1 MSSSCGSTGKTK
13 GPMDCYF
20 SQKSGDKEG
29 KSGNPQIDAKT
40 ILRDRAIT
48 MFARWMY
55 DTGLPFN
62 CVNYTDTFSAFIEAV
77 GQYGPGMKPPTYH
90 EVRGPYL
97 KKEVAEVNKIVEEH
111 KVEWNKFG
119 CSIMMDKWTARNEKM
134 IINIL
139 VNSPKGSLFL
149 ESVDARDSSTDSTKM
164 YSLFKS
170 TIDSIGAKNVVQ
182 VVTDNASEN
191 VKAGDLMSAGYPH
204 IYWTLCAAHSI
215 NLIFGDIFKE
225 RPFSSIFNQAIR
237 VHSYI
242 VQRPLLL
249 NMMKRFTKQRNL
261 VKPAKTRF
269 ATAFLTL
276 HRMYEQKSN
285 LKKLFVSDE
294 YTNSAYGREARGRES
309 ADIILSPSFWNNMVH
324 ALKIGGPLVKVVRLV
339 DGEHRPPMDYLYET
353 MDRAK
358 EAIQVSFSDQRKY
371 KRAGLVLNPEL
382 FYDNEERILGDE
394 PLWNGYYE
402 CIEKLIPEESVQ
414 DKITEQFSIYRNAEQ
429 LFGKNMAIRQRKTK
443 SPVEWWKQYGHSTPD
458 LQKFS
463 IKILSLTCSSSGCE
477 RNWSVFEHI
486 HTKKRNKLT
495 LKRLNDLV
503 FIKYNRTLRRRY
515 NARNVIDPI
524 SLDNIDD
531 ANEWLTGVPEDHADE
546 EVFEETS
553 DFTWGD
559 VAEARGIGERIYGLR
574 GSTSTSS
581 SQRKEKEA
589 ATLSLVDEE
598 EAEEDD
604 EQYNNDSGIQEFDNL
619 VKE

>member
-1 MSSSCGSTGKTK
+1 
-13 GPMDCYF
+13 
-20 SQKSGDKEG
+20 
-29 KSGNPQIDAKT
+29 
-40 ILRDRAIT
+40 
-48 MFARWMY
+48 
-55 DTGLPFN
+55 
-62 CVNYTDTFSAFIEAV
+62 
-77 GQYGPGMKPPTYH
+77 
-90 EVRGPYL
+90 
-97 KKEVAEVNKIVEEH
+97 
-111 KVEWNKFG
+111 
-119 CSIMMDKWTARNEKM
+119 
-134 IINIL
+134 
-139 VNSPKGSLFL
+139 
-149 ESVDARDSSTDSTKM
+149 M

-170 TIDSIGAKNVVQ
+170 TIDSIGAKNVVR

-191 VKAGDLMSAGYPH
+191 VKVDDLMSAEYPH
-204 IYWTLCAAHSI
+204 IYWTPCAAHSI

-225 RPFSSIFNQAIR
+225 RPFSSIFNQTIR

-249 NMMKRFTKQRNL
+249 NMMKRFTKQRSL

-309 ADIILSPSFWNNMVH
+309 ADIILSPSFWNNVVH
-324 ALKIGGPLVKVVRLV
+324 ASKIGGPLVKVLRLV
-339 DGEHRPPMDYLYET
+339 DGEQRPPMGYLYEA
-353 MDRAK
+353 MDRAN

-371 KRAGLVLNPEL
+371 KRVFEIIDKRWDSKLHSPLHAAGLVLNPEL

-429 LFGKNMAIRQRKTK
+429 LFRKNMAIRQRKTK

-463 IKILSLTCSSSGCE
+463 IKVLSLTCSSSGCE

-503 FIKYNRTLRRRY
+503 FIKYNRTLRRHY

-581 SQRKEKEA
+581 SHRKGKEA

-598 EAEEDD
+598 EVEEDD

-619 VKE
+619 VEE

>member
-1 MSSSCGSTGKTK
+1 MAPKENRKDPAWAYSERVCETNKMAIRCLFCDKISNGGIYRQKAHLIGGDPNVASCPKVPSHVKEDLKAFLHKKRELKTQLIHEQELYNLDDDDETEEGDDASSLPPKSQKRGRMQPMSSSCGSTGKTK

-29 KSGNPQIDAKT
+29 KSGNPQIDAKA
-40 ILRDRAIT
+40 ILRDRVVT

-55 DTGLPFN
+55 DASLPFN
-62 CVNYTDTFSAFIEAV
+62 CVNYTDTFSAFIQAI

-97 KKEVAEVNKIVEEH
+97 KKRGGRGEQNRGGAQSRMEQ
-111 KVEWNKFG
+111 
-119 CSIMMDKWTARNEKM
+119 
-134 IINIL
+134 
-139 VNSPKGSLFL
+139 GSLFL
-149 ESVDARDSSTDSTKM
+149 ESVDARNSSTDSTKI

-191 VKAGDLMSAGYPH
+191 
-204 IYWTLCAAHSI
+204 
-215 NLIFGDIFKE
+215 
-225 RPFSSIFNQAIR
+225 AIR

-249 NMMKRFTKQRNL
+249 NMMKRFTKQRSL

-309 ADIILSPSFWNNMVH
+309 ADIILSPSFWNNVVH
-324 ALKIGGPLVKVVRLV
+324 ALKIGGPLVKVLRLV
-339 DGEHRPPMDYLYET
+339 DGEQRPHMGYLYEA

-358 EAIQVSFSDQRKY
+358 EAIQASFSDQRIY
-371 KRAGLVLNPEL
+371 KRVFEIIDKRWDSKLHSPLHAAELVLNPEL

-414 DKITEQFSIYRNAEQ
+414 DKIT
-429 LFGKNMAIRQRKTK
+429 
-443 SPVEWWKQYGHSTPD
+443 
-458 LQKFS
+458 
-463 IKILSLTCSSSGCE
+463 
-477 RNWSVFEHI
+477 
-486 HTKKRNKLT
+486 
-495 LKRLNDLV
+495 
-503 FIKYNRTLRRRY
+503 
-515 NARNVIDPI
+515 
-524 SLDNIDD
+524 
-531 ANEWLTGVPEDHADE
+531 
-546 EVFEETS
+546 
-553 DFTWGD
+553 
-559 VAEARGIGERIYGLR
+559 
-574 GSTSTSS
+574 
-581 SQRKEKEA
+581 
-589 ATLSLVDEE
+589 
-598 EAEEDD
+598 
-604 EQYNNDSGIQEFDNL
+604 
-619 VKE
+619 

>member
-1 MSSSCGSTGKTK
+1 MMKQK
-13 GPMDCYF
+13 KVMMLRRF
-20 SQKSGDKEG
+20 HQNHKSGEGCNQCLLVVDLLARPKVLWIVTSRKNLEIRKE
-29 KSGNPQIDAKT
+29 K
-40 ILRDRAIT
+40 
-48 MFARWMY
+48 
-55 DTGLPFN
+55 
-62 CVNYTDTFSAFIEAV
+62 AV
-77 GQYGPGMKPPTYH
+77 GQYGSGMKPPTYH

-119 CSIMMDKWTARNEKM
+119 CSIMIDKWTARNEKM

-149 ESVDARDSSTDSTKM
+149 ESVDGSDSSTDSTKM

-170 TIDSIGAKNVVQ
+170 TIDSIGAENVVQ

-191 VKAGDLMSAGYPH
+191 VKAGDLMFAGYPH
-204 IYWTLCAAHSI
+204 IYWTPCAAHSI

-225 RPFSSIFNQAIR
+225 RPFSSIFNQTIR

-249 NMMKRFTKQRNL
+249 NMMKRFTKQRGL

-309 ADIILSPSFWNNMVH
+309 ADIILSPSFWNNVVH
-324 ALKIGGPLVKVVRLV
+324 ALKIGGPLVKVLRLV
-339 DGEHRPPMDYLYET
+339 DGERRPPMGYLYEA
-353 MDRAK
+353 MDRAN
-358 EAIQVSFSDQRKY
+358 EAIQVSFRDQRKY
-371 KRAGLVLNPEL
+371 KRVFEIIDKRWDSKLHSPLHAAGLVLNPEL
-382 FYDNEERILGDE
+382 FYDNEERILRDE

-402 CIEKLIPEESVQ
+402 CIEKLISEESVQ

-458 LQKFS
+458 LQKFF
-463 IKILSLTCSSSGCE
+463 IKVLSLTCSSSGCE

-503 FIKYNRTLRRRY
+503 FIKYNRTLRRPY

-553 DFTWGD
+553 NFTWGD

-581 SQRKEKEA
+581 SQRKGKEA

-598 EAEEDD
+598 EEVEEDD
-604 EQYNNDSGIQEFDNL
+604 E
-619 VKE
+619 

>member
-1 MSSSCGSTGKTK
+1 MTIRCLFCDKITNGGIYRQKAHLIGGDPNVASCPKVPGHVKEELKAYIKKKKELKTQMIHEQELYNLDDDDDDETEEGDDASSLPPKSQKRGRMLQPMSSSCGSTGKIK
-13 GPMDCYF
+13 GPMDC
-20 SQKSGDKEG
+20 
-29 KSGNPQIDAKT
+29 
-40 ILRDRAIT
+40 
-48 MFARWMY
+48 
-55 DTGLPFN
+55 LPFN
-62 CVNYTDTFSAFIEAV
+62 CVNYTDAFAAFIEVV
-77 GQYGPGMKPPTYH
+77 GQYGPGMKPPTYY
-90 EVRGPYL
+90 EVRGSYL
-97 KKEVAEVNKIVEEH
+97 KKEVEEVNKIVEEH

-119 CSIMMDKWTARNEKM
+119 CSIMMDKWTARNGKM

-149 ESVDARDSSTDSTKM
+149 ESVDASDSSTDSTKM
-164 YSLFKS
+164 FSLFKS
-170 TIDSIGAKNVVQ
+170 TIDSIGAENIVQ

-191 VKAGDLMSAGYPH
+191 VKAGDLMSVGYPH
-204 IYWTLCAAHSI
+204 IYWTPCAAHSV

-225 RPFSSIFNQAIR
+225 RPFSTVFNQAIR

-249 NMMKRFTKQRNL
+249 NMMKRFTKQRSL

-294 YTNSAYGREARGRES
+294 YTSSAYGREARGRES
-309 ADIILSPSFWNNMVH
+309 AHIILSPSFWNNVVH
-324 ALKIGGPLVKVVRLV
+324 ALKIGGPLIKVLRLV
-339 DGEHRPPMDYLYET
+339 DGEQRPPMGYLWTCFE
-353 MDRAK
+353 
-358 EAIQVSFSDQRKY
+358 
-371 KRAGLVLNPEL
+371 P
-382 FYDNEERILGDE
+382 EERILGDE

-458 LQKFS
+458 LQKFA
-463 IKILSLTCSSSGCE
+463 IKVLRLTCSSSGCE
-477 RNWSVFEHI
+477 RNWSVFEH
-486 HTKKRNKLT
+486 RNKLT
-495 LKRLNDLV
+495 LKHLNDLV

-531 ANEWLTGVPEDHADE
+531 ANEWLVGVLEDHADE
-546 EVFEETS
+546 EVFEDIS
-553 DFTWGD
+553 YFTWGD
-559 VAEARGIGERIYGLR
+559 VAEARGIGKRIYG
-574 GSTSTSS
+574 
-581 SQRKEKEA
+581 
-589 ATLSLVDEE
+589 
-598 EAEEDD
+598 
-604 EQYNNDSGIQEFDNL
+604 
-619 VKE
+619 

>member
-1 MSSSCGSTGKTK
+1 MAPKEDRKDPVWAYSERVCETNKMAIRCLFCDKISNGGIYRQKAHLIGGDPNVASCSKVPSHVKEDLKAFLHKKKELKTQLIHEQELYPKSQKRGRMQPMSSSFGSTGKTK

-20 SQKSGDKEG
+20 SQKSGDKEE

-40 ILRDRAIT
+40 ILRDRAII

-55 DTGLPFN
+55 DAGLLFN

-77 GQYGPGMKPPTYH
+77 GQYGPGIKPPTYH

-119 CSIMMDKWTARNEKM
+119 CSIMMDKWTARNGKI
-134 IINIL
+134 IINVL

-149 ESVDARDSSTDSTKM
+149 ESVDASDSSTDSTKM

-170 TIDSIGAKNVVQ
+170 TIDSIGEENVVQ
-182 VVTDNASEN
+182 VVTENASKN
-191 VKAGDLMSAGYPH
+191 VKAGDLMSVGYPH
-204 IYWTLCAAHSI
+204 IYWIPCAAHSI

-242 VQRPLLL
+242 FQRPLLL
-249 NMMKRFTKQRNL
+249 NMMKKFTKQRSL

-309 ADIILSPSFWNNMVH
+309 ADIILSPSFWNNVVH
-324 ALKIGGPLVKVVRLV
+324 ALKIGGPLVKVLRLV
-339 DGEHRPPMDYLYET
+339 DEEQMPPMGYLYEA

-358 EAIQVSFSDQRKY
+358 EAIQVSFSDQGKY
-371 KRAGLVLNPEL
+371 KRVFEIIDKRWDSKLHSPLHAAGLVLNPEL

-402 CIEKLIPEESVQ
+402 CIEKLIPEESHFEDYLFVLIM
-414 DKITEQFSIYRNAEQ
+414 KIGFCA
-429 LFGKNMAIRQRKTK
+429 
-443 SPVEWWKQYGHSTPD
+443 
-458 LQKFS
+458 
-463 IKILSLTCSSSGCE
+463 
-477 RNWSVFEHI
+477 
-486 HTKKRNKLT
+486 
-495 LKRLNDLV
+495 
-503 FIKYNRTLRRRY
+503 
-515 NARNVIDPI
+515 
-524 SLDNIDD
+524 
-531 ANEWLTGVPEDHADE
+531 
-546 EVFEETS
+546 
-553 DFTWGD
+553 
-559 VAEARGIGERIYGLR
+559 
-574 GSTSTSS
+574 
-581 SQRKEKEA
+581 
-589 ATLSLVDEE
+589 
-598 EAEEDD
+598 
-604 EQYNNDSGIQEFDNL
+604 
-619 VKE
+619 

>member
-1 MSSSCGSTGKTK
+1 MIFYIIYSLFLVLIAFLMCYVVVLLMAPKEDRKDPAWAYSERVCETNKMAIRCLFCDKISSGGIYRQKAHLIGGDPNVASCPKVPSHVKEDLKAFLHKKRELKTQLIHEQELYNLDDDDETEEGDDASSLPPKSQKRGRMQPMSSSCGSTGKTK

-29 KSGNPQIDAKT
+29 KGGNPQIDAKT

-55 DTGLPFN
+55 DAGLPFN

-77 GQYGPGMKPPTYH
+77 GQYGPGMKPRTYH
-90 EVRGPYL
+90 EVRWPYL

-111 KVEWNKFG
+111 KVKWNKFG
-119 CSIMMDKWTARNEKM
+119 CSIMMDKWTARNGKM

-149 ESVDARDSSTDSTKM
+149 ESIDASDSSTDSTKM

-170 TIDSIGAKNVVQ
+170 IIDSIGAENVVQ

-191 VKAGDLMSAGYPH
+191 VKADDLMSAGYPH
-204 IYWTLCAAHSI
+204 IYWTPCAVHSI
-215 NLIFGDIFKE
+215 NLIFGDIFQE

-249 NMMKRFTKQRNL
+249 NMMKRFTKQRSL
-261 VKPAKTRF
+261 VKPAKTKF

-309 ADIILSPSFWNNMVH
+309 ADIILSPSFWNNVVH
-324 ALKIGGPLVKVVRLV
+324 ALKIGGPLVKLLRLV
-339 DGEHRPPMDYLYET
+339 DGEQRPPMGYLYEAI
-353 MDRAK
+353 DRAN
-358 EAIQVSFSDQRKY
+358 EAIQVLFSDQRKY
-371 KRAGLVLNPEL
+371 KRVFEIIDKRWDSKLHSPLHATGLVLNPKL

-402 CIEKLIPEESVQ
+402 CIEKLIPEKSVQ

-429 LFGKNMAIRQRKTK
+429 LFGKK
-443 SPVEWWKQYGHSTPD
+443 H
-458 LQKFS
+458 
-463 IKILSLTCSSSGCE
+463 
-477 RNWSVFEHI
+477 
-486 HTKKRNKLT
+486 
-495 LKRLNDLV
+495 
-503 FIKYNRTLRRRY
+503 
-515 NARNVIDPI
+515 
-524 SLDNIDD
+524 
-531 ANEWLTGVPEDHADE
+531 
-546 EVFEETS
+546 
-553 DFTWGD
+553 GD
-559 VAEARGIGERIYGLR
+559 
-574 GSTSTSS
+574 
-581 SQRKEKEA
+581 
-589 ATLSLVDEE
+589 
-598 EAEEDD
+598 
-604 EQYNNDSGIQEFDNL
+604 
-619 VKE
+619 